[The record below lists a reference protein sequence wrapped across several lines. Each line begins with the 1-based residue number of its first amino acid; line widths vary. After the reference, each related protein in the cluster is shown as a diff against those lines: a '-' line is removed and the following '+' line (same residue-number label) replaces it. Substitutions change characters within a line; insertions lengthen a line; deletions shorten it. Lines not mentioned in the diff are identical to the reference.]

1 MSCRKSEC
9 VKSGLRKH
17 KNGRLVT
24 QILPNLRP
32 NKNNPR
38 EVERI
43 KAFVTAN
50 GVSFRSQPTR
60 SDKGPFLKVTGRDK
74 YLHTG
79 ER

>member
-1 MSCRKSEC
+1 MSECRKSR
-9 VKSGLRKH
+9 LRDH
-17 KNGRLVT
+17 KNGRRVA

-32 NKNNPR
+32 NENNPG

-43 KAFVTAN
+43 KAFVTRN

-60 SDKGPFLKVTGRDK
+60 SDKGPFLKLTGQDK